1 MNETTKGGKLLLG
14 YFYLLAAA
22 VIFGCMPLGANIIY
36 ADGVTPFALV
46 FLRGALVA
54 PLLVLLTYLKGDT
67 LRISRGAVVEGVL
80 VGAVGCGVTPL
91 LLFLS
96 YTLVDSST
104 AMVLHFV
111 YPAVV
116 VIGSLFY
123 REKIKKGAVLCVLL
137 CTLGITF
144 FFDGTG
150 RIDPLGAIV
159 ALASGVSYAAYVL
172 LLAHAKHK
180 EELKGFRLS
189 FFACISSAALALA
202 VCLVSDTFSLP
213 QTVRGWVVSFIFS
226 VALGA
231 GAVVLFQKGTN
242 IVGGQRAA
250 ILSTFEPITGVF
262 VGIMFLNERLT
273 LRTAIGAV
281 VVLSASV
288 LIALQDA
295 KEAKKT
301 TVEEREEV

>member
-1 MNETTKGGKLLLG
+1 MSTQPKGGKLLLG
-14 YFYLLAAA
+14 YVYLLAAA

-36 ADGVTPFALV
+36 SDGVTPFSLV
-46 FLRGALVA
+46 LLRGLLAA
-54 PLLVLLTYLKGDT
+54 PVLAVLTYLKGDT
-67 LRISRGAVVEGVL
+67 LRISRAAAIEGAL
-80 VGAVGCGVTPL
+80 VGSIGCGIVPL

-96 YTLVDSST
+96 YTMIDSST

-116 VIGSLFY
+116 VVGSLLFH
-123 REKIKKGAVLCVLL
+123 EKIQKSAVLCVVL
-137 CTLGITF
+137 CMLGITF

-150 RIDPLGAIV
+150 SIDPVGAII
-159 ALASGVSYAAYVL
+159 AILSGVAYAVYVL

-180 EELKGFRLS
+180 AELTGFRLS
-189 FFACISSAALALA
+189 FFATAASGLLALV
-202 VCLVSDTFSLP
+202 VCLVSDSLALP
-213 QTVRGWVVSFIFS
+213 QTLLGWIASLIFA

-250 ILSTFEPITGVF
+250 ILSTFEPITGVA
-262 VGIMFLNERLT
+262 VGLIFLGEHLT
-273 LRTAIGAV
+273 LRTFIGSV
-281 VVLSASV
+281 IVLSASV

-295 KEAKKT
+295 KDAKKQ
-301 TVEEREEV
+301 